1 MASPVREGEIL
12 AGKYRIERVLGEG
25 GMGVVVAATHIH
37 LDQKVAIKFLL
48 PEALLN
54 TEVVSRFAREARAAA
69 KVQSEHVARVIDVST
84 LESGSPYM
92 VMEYL
97 EGEDLA
103 CALERVGRL
112 PVGDAVDY
120 LLQACEAL
128 AEAHAVGIV
137 HRDLKPANLFL
148 AKRAD
153 KTSIVKVLDFGISKA
168 TNAVGAMSD
177 GVETKT
183 SSLMGSPFYMSPE
196 QLTSVKTVDARSDIW
211 ALGVI
216 LYELTTGLTPF
227 YAETMPEI
235 VAAILSAAPKP
246 VREVEPSLPQAVAEV
261 IHRCLLRDPKDRFA
275 NVGELANSLSE
286 FSTGRSAKIS
296 AERISR
302 VLGTESLASFGLQA
316 PLSILGPSTGDSKPP
331 PPSTAATSQIAP
343 ERASDASG
351 LKASPATKVVGA
363 STAASWGA
371 GSGTH
376 GPITDTDPKKKKPVL
391 LFAGIV
397 GACLAI
403 GAAAILHKSDPPAGG
418 STGTTTTATT
428 PSVTTPATV
437 TTPPSIEKLATPDP
451 VVPVPAT
458 VTAPGSA
465 TTAATAPTATAIK
478 QPIRPTTTASAK
490 PTAPTPPPS
499 AAPPPSATA
508 AKNPLQIQI
517 K

>member
-48 PEALLN
+48 PEALLID
-54 TEVVSRFAREARAAA
+54 EVVSRFAREARAAA

-103 CALERVGRL
+103 GALERAGRL
-112 PVGDAVDY
+112 PVGEAVDY

-246 VREVEPSLPQAVAEV
+246 VREVEPSIPQTVADI
-261 IHRCLLRDPKDRFA
+261 IHRCLLRDPKARFA
-275 NVGELANSLSE
+275 NVGELANALSE

-302 VLGTESLASFGLQA
+302 VLGTESLAAFGLHA
-316 PLSILGPSTGDSKPP
+316 PVSITGPTQ
-331 PPSTAATSQIAP
+331 STAPAITLAASQTAAP
-343 ERASDASG
+343 RPSG
-351 LKASPATKVVGA
+351 PGELEDSPATKVVGA

-376 GPITDTDPKKKKPVL
+376 APLGDTHARRKKPVAL
-391 LFAGIV
+391 VAAIV
-397 GACLAI
+397 GACLLTI
-403 GAAAILHKSDPPAGG
+403 GAAAMMKKSDPPAGG
-418 STGTTTTATT
+418 SSGPTTTATATATTPTVTAAVSAAPIEKLEPSDPIVPVPTAVPSATAAPTTTTA
-428 PSVTTPATV
+428 P
-437 TTPPSIEKLATPDP
+437 
-451 VVPVPAT
+451 
-458 VTAPGSA
+458 
-465 TTAATAPTATAIK
+465 TTAKQPVRPTPTAKT
-478 QPIRPTTTASAK
+478 SA
-490 PTAPTPPPS
+490 APPPPS
-499 AAPPPSATA
+499 AAPSATA

>member
-37 LDQKVAIKFLL
+37 LEQKVAIKFLL

-54 TEVVSRFAREARAAA
+54 AEVVSRFAREARAAA
-69 KVQSEHVARVIDVST
+69 KVQSEHVARVIDVAT
-84 LESGSPYM
+84 LDSGSPYM

-103 CALERVGRL
+103 VALERLGQL
-112 PVGDAVDY
+112 PVGEAVDY
-120 LLQACEAL
+120 LLQAAEAL

-168 TNAVGAMSD
+168 TNAVGALSD

-216 LYELTTGLTPF
+216 LYELTTGVTPF

-246 VREVEPSLPQAVAEV
+246 VREVRPDLPAAVADV
-261 IHRCLLRDPKDRFA
+261 IHRCLRRDPKERFA
-275 NVGELANSLSE
+275 NVGELAHALSE

-296 AERISR
+296 ADRISR
-302 VLGTESLASFGLQA
+302 VLGTESLASFGLM
-316 PLSILGPSTGDSKPP
+316 PKSLIG
-331 PPSTAATSQIAP
+331 STATVEGAAPAGASSVIAAP
-343 ERASDASG
+343 RPSDAEG
-351 LKASPATKVVGA
+351 LRPAAAGSPKTVGA

-371 GSGTH
+371 GSGTQH
-376 GPITDTDPKKKKPVL
+376 SLNETGTRRKKPVL
-391 LFAGIV
+391 LVAGIL
-397 GACLAI
+397 GACLLTI
-403 GAAAILHKSDPPAGG
+403 GAAAIMKRNDPPAGSG
-418 STGTTTTATT
+418 STGTAEVHAPPTAA
-428 PSVTTPATV
+428 VTTPASAV
-437 TTPPSIEKLATPDP
+437 ATTPPIERLETPDP
-451 VVPVPAT
+451 IVMAT
-458 VTAPGSA
+458 A
-465 TTAATAPTATAIK
+465 TTAGIAAP
-478 QPIRPTTTASAK
+478 RPDPKAHAK
-490 PTAPTPPPS
+490 TTPPPS
-499 AAPPPSATA
+499 AKPAASVAPVVTAPATPPSATA